1 METFIVPG
9 AFTLLL
15 ILLFVIG
22 WNARRR
28 RSTPTASVLAQPLL
42 EGNHRQL
49 YRTLRAGL
57 PNHHVMARV
66 PFSAFLAPRGGGRR
80 RGFNLHTI
88 LADFVI
94 CDGGFRVVAVVELT
108 TTAHQGERD
117 ALLRDAALPLV
128 RWAPD
133 ALPDASE
140 VRETI
145 HDLESLQAMSERVAA
160 DADSDDAPEPARAR
174 RSRAANAERRREPR
188 L

>member
-1 METFIVPG
+1 METFIIPG

-28 RSTPTASVLAQPLL
+28 KLTPTVSVRAQPLL
-42 EGNHRQL
+42 EGNQRQL
-49 YRTLRAGL
+49 YRILRAGL

-66 PFSAFLAPRGGGRR
+66 PFSAFLAPRNGSGRR
-80 RGFNLHTI
+80 GPALHTM

-94 CDGGFRVVAVVELT
+94 CDSSFQVVAVVELT
-108 TTAHQGERD
+108 TNVHPGDRD
-117 ALLRDAALPLV
+117 SLLRDAALPLV

-145 HDLESLQAMSERVAA
+145 NDLESLQAMSERVAT
-160 DADSDDAPEPARAR
+160 DAETDNDPDPARVR
-174 RSRAANAERRREPR
+174 RSRGASAARRREPR

>member
-1 METFIVPG
+1 METFIMPG

-28 RSTPTASVLAQPLL
+28 KLTPTASVRAQALL
-42 EGNHRQL
+42 EGNQRQL
-49 YRTLRAGL
+49 YRILRAGL

-66 PFSAFLAPRGGGRR
+66 PFSAFLAPRDDRQRR
-80 RGFNLHTI
+80 RPDLNAI
-88 LADFVI
+88 LADFIV
-94 CDGGFRVVAVVELT
+94 CDSGFNVVAVVELT
-108 TTAHQGERD
+108 TNAHPGERD
-117 ALLRDAALPLV
+117 SLLRDAALPLV
-128 RWAPD
+128 RWTPD

-145 HDLESLQAMSERVAA
+145 HDLESLHAMSERVAA
-160 DADSDDAPEPARAR
+160 DAEHDDEPARSR
-174 RSRAANAERRREPR
+174 RTKAASAARRREPR

>member
-1 METFIVPG
+1 METFIAPG

-28 RSTPTASVLAQPLL
+28 KLTPTASVRAQPLL

-66 PFSAFLAPRGGGRR
+66 PFSAFLSPRGGSRR
-80 RGFNLHTI
+80 RGPDLHTI

-94 CDGGFRVVAVVELT
+94 CDGSFQVVAVVELT
-108 TTAHQGERD
+108 TTAHPGARD
-117 ALLRDAALPLV
+117 SLLRDAALPLV
-128 RWAPD
+128 RWSPE

-160 DADSDDAPEPARAR
+160 DAENDDEPEPARAR
-174 RSRAANAERRREPR
+174 RSRAASAARRREPR
-188 L
+188 F